1 MAVAVG
7 TVSAA
12 GESVW
17 ASLVPLLDEALLQLS
32 EKDRVAVLLRFLEE
46 KPLREVGEAL
56 ETSEDAAQKRVA
68 RALSQMTDFFRQR
81 GFAVHALTASAP
93 LFAAA
98 TQAAPTGLASGI
110 VAASL
115 AGATGAGA
123 ATLSLTLIKIMTMT
137 KVKVAAVTLLV
148 AAAATTPIVWQQ
160 KAISRL
166 SLENARLTQAQEDIV
181 PLRQENQRLA
191 RLKDLPPPPSLELMR
206 LRGEVGLLRSQLRQ
220 QATQRMT
227 NAPPASNS
235 ASAPGAVEPF
245 RGEVTARVG
254 SGQTL
259 VTGGWTT
266 EPGKHAFFFVTPV
279 VDPKPDQPGRI
290 VFRSEI
296 LEMTD
301 DVLNQSGLKDYTTE
315 ARESSLAGLYTIDQ
329 ARAFREAMQGFE
341 GAKSESQV
349 QIAFEGGTTKLR
361 LGFPSST
368 NAPSQR
374 AGPLVELLPRIT
386 PGGDSVDLT
395 IRSELPS
402 P

>member
-1 MAVAVG
+1 MN
-7 TVSAA
+7 
-12 GESVW
+12 
-17 ASLVPLLDEALLQLS
+17 
-32 EKDRVAVLLRFLEE
+32 
-46 KPLREVGEAL
+46 
-56 ETSEDAAQKRVA
+56 
-68 RALSQMTDFFRQR
+68 
-81 GFAVHALTASAP
+81 
-93 LFAAA
+93 
-98 TQAAPTGLASGI
+98 
-110 VAASL
+110 
-115 AGATGAGA
+115 
-123 ATLSLTLIKIMTMT
+123 IK
-137 KVKVAAVTLLV
+137 KVKVGAVTLLV
-148 AAAATTPIVWQQ
+148 AAAVTTPIVWQQ
-160 KAISRL
+160 KAINKLRV
-166 SLENARLTQAQEDIV
+166 ENARLTREQEEIV
-181 PLRQENQRLA
+181 QLRQENQRLA

-220 QATQRMT
+220 QTAQRLT
-227 NAPPASNS
+227 NTPSASNS

-245 RGEVTARVG
+245 RAEVTARVG

-290 VFRSEI
+290 IFSSEI

-301 DVLNQSGLKDYTTE
+301 DVLDQSGLKDYTTE
-315 ARESSLAGLYTIDQ
+315 ARDSSLAGLYTVDQ
-329 ARAFREAMQGFE
+329 ARAFRQAMQGLE
-341 GAKSESQV
+341 GVKSESQV
-349 QIAFEGGTTKLR
+349 HAAFEGGTTKFR

-386 PGGDSVDLT
+386 PGANSVDLT